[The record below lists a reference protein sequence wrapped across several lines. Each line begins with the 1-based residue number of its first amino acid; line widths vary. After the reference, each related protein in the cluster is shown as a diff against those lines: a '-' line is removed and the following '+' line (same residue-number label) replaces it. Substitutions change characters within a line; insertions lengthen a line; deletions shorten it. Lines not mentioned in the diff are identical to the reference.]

1 MTDLL
6 QAAVDGR
13 RAAHKGRYR
22 LASIQTDLCMA
33 EDVIICS
40 LLLASRMQRETVIGS
55 VRRGEAC

>member
-33 EDVIICS
+33 EDII
-40 LLLASRMQRETVIGS
+40 MRET
-55 VRRGEAC
+55 ET